1 MRALAGD
8 RELRPLGLARAAFGL
23 VFLLRTT
30 PVLAAF
36 DPAFLR
42 GNPGWL
48 GWPVGGWHV
57 GLALDPA
64 LAKLLVV
71 ARTLAAVA
79 LMLGVRTRIA
89 GLIAGI
95 SGYLLLAQDAFGY
108 FHHLHLL
115 YLGAILFAL
124 VDADS
129 AIALRVTPARS
140 PASSLLLMRAF
151 TASIYIWAAIGKL
164 ASEWGT
170 GRALALFRASGA
182 LHVPAALASPV
193 VEIAVIATELSLGCL
208 AVVTHATSRADRRAA
223 PSRDVRDRRARRHD
237 RLADGRAA
245 PGVHRQRAASA
256 GHAMSDCSHISSD
269 SSGPGSTTLSV
280 GLNHVHALSITSPGS
295 TVAST
300 S

>member
-1 MRALAGD
+1 VHALAGD

-23 VFLLRTT
+23 VLLLRTT

-36 DPAFLR
+36 HPAFLR

-48 GWPVGGWHV
+48 GWPAGGWHV
-57 GLALDPA
+57 GIALDPA

-71 ARTLAAVA
+71 ARTVAAVA

-89 GLIAGI
+89 GLVAGIAG
-95 SGYLLLAQDAFGY
+95 YVLLAQDVFGY

-115 YLGAILFAL
+115 YLGAILFAI

-129 AIALRVTPARS
+129 AIALRLAPARS

-151 TASIYIWAAIGKL
+151 TASIYLWAAVGKL

-182 LHVPAALASPV
+182 LHIPAALASPV
-193 VEIAVIATELSLGCL
+193 VELAVVATELTLGCL
-208 AVVTHATSRADRRAA
+208 LLWPRTR
-223 PSRDVRDRRARRHD
+223 
-237 RLADGRAA
+237 RLALIAALLLHLTFEIVGRVDTIGWQMVALLLVFT
-245 PGVHRQRAASA
+245 G
-256 GHAMSDCSHISSD
+256 
-269 SSGPGSTTLSV
+269 SGPPRPATR
-280 GLNHVHALSITSPGS
+280 
-295 TVAST
+295 
-300 S
+300 